1 MTDYKDTELKSCPF
15 CKTNAILGGFM
26 IGCPTCKVSFKFDP
40 RIKGSMNDA
49 AKLWNKRVADN

>member
-1 MTDYKDTELKSCPF
+1 MTDYTENELKPCPF
-15 CKTNAILGGFM
+15 CKTSAVLGGFM

-40 RIKGSMNDA
+40 RIKGSMNNA